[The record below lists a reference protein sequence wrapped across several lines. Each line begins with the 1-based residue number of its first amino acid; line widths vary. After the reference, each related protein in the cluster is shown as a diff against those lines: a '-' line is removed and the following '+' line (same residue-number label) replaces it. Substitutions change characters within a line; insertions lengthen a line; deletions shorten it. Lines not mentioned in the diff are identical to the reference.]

1 MKLRWHMLFYS
12 FLTVNFRNGFLFF
25 MNIIL
30 PVVLLLLFGS
40 VFGKQES
47 QITVAF
53 YSDRQLT
60 DLNSNWNRL
69 ESIPTVEEMKE
80 MDSDI
85 VIIAN
90 DGKIDVY
97 LLSSFSSVDSEVT
110 MFRLKYASAQNE
122 KPIVNI
128 VENKITFKRQLS
140 DLEYIMIGVIAIS
153 LFSVGMNAGVTLFSE
168 YVQYGL
174 FRRFMLTNVNRL
186 YLLLS
191 ATGAQIITG
200 IISSGLV
207 IAISWLIFKVNLF
220 ISPQFIFMYLFVVFA
235 SIMVSLGLG
244 VVLSLIF
251 KKSASTIAQILYTI
265 FMFFSGVY
273 FPITFLPKPL
283 QIVSY
288 FTPPRYMHVLFQKVY
303 GIDIISIQGFWI
315 TCVLFIVIG
324 AALGSYAIGKFLKP
338 A

>member
-1 MKLRWHMLFYS
+1 MLFYS
-12 FLTVNFRNGFLFF
+12 FFTVNFRNSFLFF

-30 PVVLLLLFGS
+30 PVVFLLLFGA
-40 VFGKQES
+40 VFGKQQS
-47 QITVAF
+47 QVGVAF
-53 YSDRQLT
+53 YSDRELSEV
-60 DLNSNWNRL
+60 NSNWKRL
-69 ESIPTVEEMKE
+69 DALPTLEEIKA
-80 MDSDI
+80 MDDDI

-97 LLSSFSSVDSEVT
+97 LLSSFSSVDSEIT
-110 MFRLKYASAQNE
+110 MFRLKYASAKNE

-153 LFSVGMNAGVTLFSE
+153 LLSVGMNAGITLFSE

-174 FRRFMLTNVNRL
+174 FKRFMLTNVNKL

-220 ISPQFIFMYLFVVFA
+220 ISPQFIFMYVFVVFA
-235 SIMVSLGLG
+235 SIMISLGLG
-244 VVLSLIF
+244 IFLSLIF

-265 FMFFSGVY
+265 FIFFSGVY

-288 FTPPRYMHVLFQKVY
+288 FTPPRYMHMLFQKVY
-303 GIDIISIQGFWI
+303 GIDTISIQGFWVI
-315 TCVLFIVIG
+315 CVLFIVIG
-324 AALGSYAIGKFLKP
+324 AALGRYAIGKFLKP

>member
-1 MKLRWHMLFYS
+1 
-12 FLTVNFRNGFLFF
+12 

-80 MDSDI
+80 MDRDI

>member
-1 MKLRWHMLFYS
+1 
-12 FLTVNFRNGFLFF
+12 

-60 DLNSNWNRL
+60 DLNSSWNRL

>member
-1 MKLRWHMLFYS
+1 
-12 FLTVNFRNGFLFF
+12 

-60 DLNSNWNRL
+60 DLNSSWNRL

-283 QIVSY
+283 QFVSY

>member
-1 MKLRWHMLFYS
+1 MLFYS

-80 MDSDI
+80 MDRDI

-90 DGKIDVY
+90 NGKIDVY

>member
-1 MKLRWHMLFYS
+1 MLFYS

-80 MDSDI
+80 MDRDI

>member
-1 MKLRWHMLFYS
+1 
-12 FLTVNFRNGFLFF
+12 
-25 MNIIL
+25 
-30 PVVLLLLFGS
+30 
-40 VFGKQES
+40 
-47 QITVAF
+47 
-53 YSDRQLT
+53 
-60 DLNSNWNRL
+60 
-69 ESIPTVEEMKE
+69 
-80 MDSDI
+80 
-85 VIIAN
+85 
-90 DGKIDVY
+90 
-97 LLSSFSSVDSEVT
+97 
-110 MFRLKYASAQNE
+110 
-122 KPIVNI
+122 
-128 VENKITFKRQLS
+128 
-140 DLEYIMIGVIAIS
+140 MIGVIAIS
-153 LFSVGMNAGVTLFSE
+153 LLSVGMNAGVTLFSE

-174 FRRFMLTNVNRL
+174 FKRFMLTNVNRL

-244 VVLSLIF
+244 IFLSLIF

-288 FTPPRYMHVLFQKVY
+288 FTPPRYMHMLFQKVY
-303 GIDIISIQGFWI
+303 GIDTISIQGFWI
-315 TCVLFIVIG
+315 TCVLFIIIG

>member
-60 DLNSNWNRL
+60 DLNSSWNRL

>member
-80 MDSDI
+80 MDRDI

-90 DGKIDVY
+90 NGKIDVY

>member
-1 MKLRWHMLFYS
+1 MLFYS

-60 DLNSNWNRL
+60 DLNSSWNRL

-140 DLEYIMIGVIAIS
+140 DLEYIMIGVIALS

>member
-1 MKLRWHMLFYS
+1 MLFYS

>member
-1 MKLRWHMLFYS
+1 MLFYS

-60 DLNSNWNRL
+60 DLNSSWNRL